1 MRRTPRTFVTGAGA
15 LLLAASAHAQGI
27 NIAWNDCGTFGA
39 DIESFACNNNTG
51 IHSLVAYR

>member
-1 MRRTPRTFVTGAGA
+1 MRRTPRTFVTGARA
-15 LLLAASAHAQGI
+15 LLIAASAHAQGI

-51 IHSLVAYR
+51 IHTLVV